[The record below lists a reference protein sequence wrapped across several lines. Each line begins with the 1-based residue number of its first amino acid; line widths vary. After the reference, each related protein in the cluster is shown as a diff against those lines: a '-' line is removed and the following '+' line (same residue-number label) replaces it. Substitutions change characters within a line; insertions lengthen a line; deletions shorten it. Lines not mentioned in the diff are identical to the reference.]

1 MINIG
6 LLGCGRI
13 GQVHGKSVSRSSR
26 ARLVA
31 VSDANRQAADGV
43 AAETGAVVRSNEEV
57 IADSDITGVIISTP
71 TPTHCDLIE
80 TAFANGKA
88 VLCEKPFDMSV
99 TRIEN
104 CLETIKDTS
113 LPLILGFNRRFDP
126 SFAEL
131 QTRLADGEIGGI
143 EMVSII
149 SRDPQPPSI
158 DYIKSSGGLF
168 RDMMI
173 HDFDMARFLLREEP
187 VEVHAVGSS
196 LVDPDIG
203 AAGDVDTACVI
214 LKTASGK
221 LCQISNSRQA
231 SYGYDQRI
239 EVHGARGML
248 RAQNIHETTIEIADQ
263 FGFRSDPIQN
273 FFLERY
279 LPAYERELEHLLDC
293 IETGANPS
301 PDGHDGLR
309 AQILAD
315 AADRSCKNG
324 EIIKLDI

>member
-31 VSDANRQAADGV
+31 VSDASREAAEKV
-43 AAETGAVVRSNEEV
+43 AGETGAVVRSNED
-57 IADSDITGVIISTP
+57 ILTDPNITGVIVSTP
-71 TPTHCDLIE
+71 TQTHCDIIE
-80 TAFANGKA
+80 TAFTNGKA

-99 TRIEN
+99 ARIEN
-104 CLETIKDTS
+104 CLETIKGSS

-126 SFAEL
+126 NFAQL
-131 QTRLADGEIGGI
+131 QSKLADGEIGPV

-149 SRDPQPPSI
+149 SRDPAPPSI
-158 DYIKSSGGLF
+158 DYIRTSGGLF

-173 HDFDMARFLLREEP
+173 HDLDMARFLLREEP

-196 LVDPDIG
+196 LVDPEIG
-203 AAGDVDTACVI
+203 EAGDVDTACVI
-214 LKTASGK
+214 LKTATGK
-221 LCQISNSRQA
+221 ICQISNSRRA

-239 EVHGARGML
+239 EVHGAKGML
-248 RAQNIHETTIEIADQ
+248 RAQNIHETTVEIADDS
-263 FGFRSDPIQN
+263 GFRSDRILN

-279 LPAYERELEHLLDC
+279 MPAYERELEHLLDC
-293 IETGANPS
+293 IETGAEPTPN
-301 PDGHDGLR
+301 GTDGLR
-309 AQILAD
+309 AQMLAD
-315 AADRSCKNG
+315 AADESCRKG
-324 EIIKLDI
+324 EIIMLDG